1 MINNIGVSQT
11 LLFNDIVND
20 LKNKN
25 IDFYN
30 YGFGE
35 SPFCPPTLLKKSIIK
50 HMDYNSCYLFRV

>member
-35 SPFCPPTLLKKSIIK
+35 SPFVHLHC
-50 HMDYNSCYLFRV
+50 